1 MSRPAVLPWRSKK
14 PMPRYSTLSSHPARY
29 HILCAAISDV
39 QAWLGLCKIVGQAL
53 SPPWGLGLAW
63 LGLSPGL
70 LGVNLN
76 FVDSK
81 LYIALKVVGMDI
93 LIRSRITWARLVT
106 TIHFNCEIHSHCAS
120 LWGDDNRC
128 SHQPQ
133 FLHVL
138 KNILNVSMQH
148 QRLKGRLVLPTD
160 TFCICNISSH
170 CCSRHTFWGEGGR
183 TPSHL
188 EYEYDLHTVLC
199 CLRQWST
206 NWYPSEIHSGQ
217 WSMVL
222 SDTIWIWS
230 DVWARGTQDIILKH
244 RVRKLQQGLW
254 GPHPPKS
261 GTLTLIIFYKW
272 KYKKIHLYTCPFSGF
287 PSSPRAES
295 SVFATSIIAKPPTIR
310 YSC

>member
-29 HILCAAISDV
+29 RILCAAISDV

-106 TIHFNCEIHSHCAS
+106 TIHFNCEIHSHCA
-120 LWGDDNRC
+120 LLRDDDNRC

-133 FLHVL
+133 FLHIL
-138 KNILNVSMQH
+138 KNILNASTQH
-148 QRLKGRLVLPTD
+148 QRLKGRLVLLTD
-160 TFCICNISSH
+160 TFCICNICSH
-170 CCSRHTFWGEGGR
+170 CCLRHTFWGEGGR

-188 EYEYDLHTVLC
+188 EYDLHTVLC
-199 CLRQWST
+199 CLQQWTT
-206 NWYPSEIHSGQ
+206 NWYPSKIHSGQ
-217 WSMVL
+217 WYWVIQYEYGVMFEWCCMIN
-222 SDTIWIWS
+222 DENPKT
-230 DVWARGTQDIILKH
+230 TQ
-244 RVRKLQQGLW
+244 LQTKVKNL
-254 GPHPPKS
+254 
-261 GTLTLIIFYKW
+261 LNY
-272 KYKKIHLYTCPFSGF
+272 IHYLFIEK
-287 PSSPRAES
+287 PRAWGLGLGFQTLKPGPQPQPDQGFGLAWLSLELS
-295 SVFATSIIAKPPTIR
+295 GQACTSLPTVTLD
-310 YSC
+310 